1 MNVIDVYEINHIRTA
16 KMKSNEE
23 WSSQLWPQFMQLR
36 KKPEKNSGLLE
47 LCRALH
53 NNHGLLALHLGEGGY
68 FLNLFFGFARL
79 SEVVIY

>member
-23 WSSQLWPQFMQLR
+23 LSSQLGTQFMQLR

-53 NNHGLLALHLGEGGY
+53 NNHCLLALHLGEGGY
-68 FLNLFFGFARL
+68 FLNLFFW
-79 SEVVIY
+79 SCKTV

>member
-1 MNVIDVYEINHIRTA
+1 
-16 KMKSNEE
+16 
-23 WSSQLWPQFMQLR
+23 MQLG

-68 FLNLFFGFARL
+68 FLNLFFGFAGL
-79 SEVVIY
+79 SEVVIH